1 MRLPVAIFGEAVATP
16 YSGFVG
22 DLAGAATGE
31 GEVGGRGG
39 GQIEDDG
46 FEQLVGQLGEGR
58 GVHDEGLQSAA
69 GDQPDW

>member
-1 MRLPVAIFGEAVATP
+1 MRLPVAIFGETVATP

-31 GEVGGRGG
+31 GEGGGGGG

-58 GVHDEGLQSAA
+58 GVHDGGLQTAA
-69 GDQPDW
+69 VEQSGW

>member
-31 GEVGGRGG
+31 GESGG
-39 GQIEDDG
+39 GGGGKVEDDG
-46 FEQLVGQLGEGR
+46 LEELVGKLGER
-58 GVHDEGLQSAA
+58 GGIHDEVLQSAA
-69 GDQPDW
+69 AG